1 MPEISAV
8 SKKRFCLVLHS
19 HIPYVLNHG
28 TWPHGTD
35 WLYEAAAE
43 TYVPLLEVLQ
53 RLEKEG
59 IKSALTISF
68 TPVLIEQ
75 LKSQKFSQG
84 FIDYL
89 ALKLE
94 AAAADYIY
102 FLKTGEKE
110 LASLAL
116 FWRNWYER
124 IFRLFVDEFSSDL
137 VRGFSGFQER
147 GVIEITTSAA
157 THGYL
162 PLLSRDESVR
172 HQIKQGDFVYK
183 KYFGLNPAGFWL
195 PECAYRPGY
204 SWKPPIG
211 QQAAYQRKGVDEI
224 LGEENLK
231 YFFVDAHL
239 LKGGKA
245 LGVYLEKFPALRYLW
260 ERYKEKATSGPAR
273 PEDPYQPY
281 LAYPSSV
288 AFLARD
294 EISGKQVWSR
304 SSGYPGDGHY
314 LEFHKKHFPGGLRYW
329 KITSSSSDLADKLPY
344 NYERARERV
353 QEHSNHFVWLLH
365 QSLKDRTEPGVITS
379 LYDTELFGHWWF
391 EGPEWL
397 YLVIKKLS
405 QNDSVV
411 KPSTV
416 SSALNEVPAKIIVSL
431 PEGSWGEGG
440 FHWIWLNE
448 ETSWIWEKIYDLEEK
463 CLSVLFN
470 PASLIK
476 IKPRLLKILCQEKF
490 LLESS
495 DWPFLISTMTAG
507 DYGAARASRH
517 YERATKILKLIEKGL
532 ELSEEE
538 EFFINKIE
546 LEDSIFKEI
555 ILPDGNIL

>member
-1 MPEISAV
+1 MAEISAAT
-8 SKKRFCLVLHS
+8 KKHFCLVLHS

-43 TYVPLLEVLQ
+43 TYLPLLEVLL

-59 IKSALTISF
+59 IRSALTISF

-75 LKSQKFSQG
+75 LKSQKFSTG
-84 FIDYL
+84 FINYL
-89 ALKLE
+89 VMKLE
-94 AAAADYIY
+94 AAAGDYLY
-102 FLKTGEKE
+102 FQQIGEKE
-110 LASLAL
+110 LAALAS
-116 FWRNWYER
+116 FWRRWYEN
-124 IFRLFVDEFSSDL
+124 IFRLFVDEFHSDL
-137 VRGFSGFQER
+137 VGSFARFQQKR
-147 GVIEITTSAA
+147 IIEITTSAA
-157 THGYL
+157 THSYL

-172 HQIKQGDFVYK
+172 HQIKQGYFVYQ

-204 SWKPPIG
+204 SWKPPVG
-211 QQAAYQRKGVDEI
+211 QFAPYQRKGIDEI

-231 YFFVDAHL
+231 YFFIDAHL
-239 LKGGKA
+239 LKGGEA

-260 ERYKEKATSGPAR
+260 ERYKEKSKSGPLR

-281 LAYPSSV
+281 LAHPSAV
-288 AFLARD
+288 TFLARD
-294 EISGKQVWSR
+294 EVSGKQVWSR

-344 NYERARERV
+344 DFNQALERV
-353 QEHSNHFVWLLH
+353 EEHSNHFVWLLNNT
-365 QSLKDRTEPGVITS
+365 LKNRREGGIITS

-397 YLVIKKLS
+397 YRVIKKLS
-405 QNDSVV
+405 AADSEV

-416 SSALNEVPAKIIVSL
+416 SAALQKIPGRILVSL

-440 FHWIWLNE
+440 FHWIWLND
-448 ETSWIWEKIYDLEEK
+448 ETSWIWEKIYEVEKK
-463 CLSVLFN
+463 CLPLMAGAARLEDGRS
-470 PASLIK
+470 
-476 IKPRLLKILCQEKF
+476 RLLKIFCQEKF

-507 DYGAARASRH
+507 DYAAAR
-517 YERATKILKLIEKGL
+517 
-532 ELSEEE
+532 
-538 EFFINKIE
+538 
-546 LEDSIFKEI
+546 
-555 ILPDGNIL
+555 